1 MEPTD
6 LNPPPPDDAQLEAWL
21 RTSTSQPL
29 LADDGFTQRVLTA
42 LPSRTN
48 RQSVQRSW
56 FCLGGAL
63 VGIVVAILGAF
74 QSRGLPARFPAVKE
88 EVLVA
93 VAQLS
98 VPAVGLA
105 LGIAA
110 VSLWFA
116 FRDRVRL
123 LPRL

>member
-21 RTSTSQPL
+21 RTSATLPAL
-29 LADDGFTQRVLTA
+29 PADGFTQRVLTS
-42 LPSRTN
+42 LPSPVN
-48 RQSVQRSW
+48 RQTTQRIW
-56 FCLGGAL
+56 FCIGGAL
-63 VGIVVAILGAF
+63 VGIVVALLGAF
-74 QSRGLPARFPAVKE
+74 QSRSLPARFPVVEE
-88 EVLVA
+88 EVLAA
-93 VAQLS
+93 VARLS
-98 VPAVGLA
+98 VPAFGLA

-116 FRDRVRL
+116 FRDRLRL